1 MAPPTLRLVGPD
13 AAAGAFAGVK
23 SVALIGNYPPRRC
36 GIATFTYEVRRS
48 LVAADPN
55 LVCQVFAMT
64 DRGSAYDY
72 PAEVVCEIHQDQ
84 PSDYLAAAT
93 LLGQTLPD
101 VICVEH
107 EFGIF
112 GGAAGEHLMMLLDAT
127 DRPVVSTLH
136 TVLDEPNADQ
146 RRVFERLLTRS
157 KTVIVMAERGRDILR
172 RTWHVPDDKILVI
185 PHGAPDRPLLDT
197 QESKAKL
204 GFAGHELL
212 FTFGLLSPNKGIE
225 TAIRALPAIV
235 AQHPTALYAVLG
247 ATHPHLI
254 AQEGERYRE
263 SLLRLA
269 QDLGVGDHVR
279 LVDAYTD
286 TDLLLDYLH
295 AADIYITPYLNAA
308 QVTSGTL
315 SYAAALG
322 KPIVSTPYW
331 HAEELLAGGKG
342 RLVPFADAQA
352 IADNVIDLL
361 SHPDARAA
369 LRCTVYEATRHTIW
383 SCFAHR
389 TLEAIN
395 KAAAAASRRPPRAAP
410 GAILARQ
417 QPSLAGIKRMT
428 DSCGMLQHSLFDIPD
443 RRHGYCVD
451 DNCRALLLINRLP
464 GAWDA
469 ERQRLFE
476 IYAAFVQHAWN
487 NDEKCFRN
495 FMSYERQWLERTG
508 SEDSTGRSI
517 WAVAVTAA
525 EAPAPAHQRW
535 ADSLMGQILPGL
547 EALHSPRASAFA
559 ALGLSAIVA
568 RRGGSSALRAALRAK
583 LDRLTGMLISRR
595 QRGLPWFEDYLAYD
609 NARLPEGV
617 IRAGLAL
624 GDRAAVELGLEA
636 LDWLCRRQSAPNG
649 HFLPVSSADLGRPLE
664 SRSVFDQQPVE
675 AAATIDAC
683 EAAFAATQDPR
694 WTGEAERA
702 FAWFF
707 GANTLGASI
716 ACGDGDCFDG
726 LTWSGPNENKG
737 AESVLSLQLATCA
750 YLRLTTAS
758 GGDLKTAGD
767 R

>member
-1 MAPPTLRLVGPD
+1 MAPPNLRLVGPG
-13 AAAGAFAGVK
+13 AAAGAVEGVK

-36 GIATFTYEVRRS
+36 GIATFTADVREA
-48 LVAADPN
+48 LVANQPDLICN
-55 LVCQVFAMT
+55 VFAMT
-64 DRGSAYDY
+64 DRGSAYAY

-84 PSDYLAAAT
+84 ASDYLAAAT
-93 LLGQTLPD
+93 LLAETAPD

-112 GGAAGEHLMMLLDAT
+112 GGSAGEYLMLLLDAT

-136 TVLDEPNADQ
+136 TVLDEPDADQ

-172 RTWHVPDDKILVI
+172 RIWKVADDKILVI
-185 PHGAPDRPLLDT
+185 PHGAPDRPLVETDDY
-197 QESKAKL
+197 KAKL
-204 GFAGHELL
+204 GFAGRELL

-235 AQHPTALYAVLG
+235 EARPNALYVVLG

-254 AQEGERYRE
+254 AREGERYRD
-263 SLLRLA
+263 SLLQLA
-269 QDLGVGDHVR
+269 RNLGVGEHVK
-279 LVDAYTD
+279 LIDAYTD

-308 QVTSGTL
+308 QITSGTL

-331 HAEELLAGGKG
+331 HAEELLSCGKG
-342 RLVPFADAQA
+342 RLVPFADAHA
-352 IADNVIDLL
+352 IAADVIDLL
-361 SHPDARAA
+361 CDSDARAA
-369 LRCTVYEATRHTIW
+369 LRRTVYDATRHTIW
-383 SCFAHR
+383 SCFAAR
-389 TLEAIN
+389 IMDAFN
-395 KAAAAASRRPPRAAP
+395 KAAAGKRSPRATS

-417 QPSLAGIKRMT
+417 QPSLAGVKRLT
-428 DSCGMLQHSLFDIPD
+428 DSCGMMQHSLFDIPD

-451 DNCRALLLINRLP
+451 DNCRALLLMLRMP

-469 ERQRLFE
+469 ERQTLFGT
-476 IYAAFVQHAWN
+476 YAAFVQHAWN
-487 NDEKCFRN
+487 DDDKGFRN
-495 FMSYERQWLERTG
+495 FMSYERQWLERNG

-525 EAPAPAHQRW
+525 EACYPAHRRW

-547 EALHSPRASAFA
+547 DRINSPRAVAFV
-559 ALGLSAIVA
+559 ALGLSAIVEH
-568 RRGGSSALRAALRAK
+568 RGEKDPLRQILRGK
-583 LDRLTGMLISRR
+583 LDRLTALLVRR
-595 QRGLPWFEDYLAYD
+595 RRLGLPWFEDYLAYD
-609 NARLPEGV
+609 NARLPEAV
-617 IRAGLAL
+617 IRAGRVL
-624 GDRAAVELGLEA
+624 GDRASVDLGLEA
-636 LDWLCRRQSAPNG
+636 LDWLCRRQTGPG
-649 HFLPVSSADLGRPLE
+649 GLFLPVSTIDLGRPLDA
-664 SRSVFDQQPVE
+664 RGVFDQQPVE
-675 AAATIDAC
+675 ATATIDAC
-683 EAAFAATQDPR
+683 EAAFAVTQDKR
-694 WTGEAERA
+694 WAGEAERA

-707 GANTLGASI
+707 GANTLGVQIAS
-716 ACGDGDCFDG
+716 GDGDCFDG

-737 AESVLSLQLATCA
+737 AESVLSLQLATCS
-750 YLRLTTAS
+750 YLRLTAAG